1 MKTDWNSGMEYG
13 FLEIRKMMWILG
25 TWPLQKNDL
34 LCTFRW
40 FIIFII
46 KSFTIIIMLVDS
58 YQNCG
63 NAKDSLDTFL
73 ITESALHGLIN
84 VISSRFYMKKIA
96 INVNSAIDDWSSSLI
111 KKNTNL
117 IMARYAR
124 IGRVIVV
131 FQSVIALIGFIL
143 YFPYVIIA
151 NKQQVVIIGNDTVI
165 LWNFVL
171 PATCLFGRVSYS
183 TYKLL
188 LTMQFLQGFI
198 IFISECAIDS
208 FFFAL
213 TMHLCGQLELLR
225 IRFTELEKKINEKNH
240 YRNNLRSWIKRHY
253 ELIALAKNIEDSFN
267 ITLLIRI
274 LIITLTIAISGMR
287 GLVSIKHQ
295 NYTDVAKSMMF
306 IHYCIV
312 QSFLFTHAGD
322 ALQNQSE
329 SIVSAIYNTTW
340 HELPYSAV
348 KDLILIMMRT
358 KVPLQLTAGKFFYI
372 TRRTTTDILRTA
384 VTYISFLQVT
394 LEK

>member
-1 MKTDWNSGMEYG
+1 MKTNWNSGMEYG

-25 TWPLQKNDL
+25 IWPLQKNDL
-34 LCTFRW
+34 IGTFRW
-40 FIIFII
+40 FMILIIE
-46 KSFTIIIMLVDS
+46 SFTIITVLIES
-58 YQNCG
+58 YENCG
-63 NAKDSLDTFL
+63 DAKDSLEIFL
-73 ITESALHGLIN
+73 IVEASLHALIN
-84 VISSRFYMKKIA
+84 ITFSRFYMKKIA
-96 INVNSAIDDWSSSLI
+96 INVNSAIDDWFFTLT
-111 KKNTNL
+111 KKNTNV

-131 FQSVIALIGFIL
+131 FQTVIALVATLI
-143 YFPYVIIA
+143 YFLSVIMA

-171 PATCLFGRVSYS
+171 PATCLFGGVSYS

-188 LTMQFLQGFI
+188 LTMQLLQAFV
-198 IFISECAIDS
+198 IFISEFAADS

-225 IRFTELEKKINEKNH
+225 IRINELGKQMNEKNH
-240 YRNNLRSWIKRHY
+240 YRYNLRSWIKRHY

-267 ITLLIRI
+267 INLLIRI
-274 LIITLTIAISGMR
+274 LIITFTIAISGMR
-287 GLVSIKHQ
+287 SLVSMKHQ

-306 IHYCIV
+306 IQYYII

-329 SIVSAIYNTTW
+329 SIVLAIYNITW
-340 HELPYSAV
+340 HELPYTTV

-358 KVPLQLTAGKFFYI
+358 KIPLQLTAGKFFYI
-372 TRRTTTDILRTA
+372 TRRTTTDILKTA
-384 VTYISFLQVT
+384 LTYISFLQVT
-394 LEK
+394 MEE